1 MTQHAVVLPRQKTP
15 ALNFPLVGGG
25 TWSLDAQT
33 PEHFTMI
40 VFYRGYH
47 CPICKNQL
55 HDLLSKKAD
64 FEAAGVNIVVASSND
79 EALAEKTAEE
89 WGIEELDIGHSLEL
103 ADALEWGLHLSAGR
117 EGTAEPEIF
126 SEPGIFLVRAD
137 GTLYFSSIQTMPFAR
152 PQFSDILSAA
162 KFVIDKDYPA
172 RGEMVTL

>member
-79 EALAEKTAEE
+79 EALAEKT
-89 WGIEELDIGHSLEL
+89 D
-103 ADALEWGLHLSAGR
+103 GR
-117 EGTAEPEIF
+117 TRNFQRTWYLFGEIRWNI
-126 SEPGIFLVRAD
+126 IFFIHPNNAFCTSTIFRHFGRSKICD
-137 GTLYFSSIQTMPFAR
+137 
-152 PQFSDILSAA
+152 
-162 KFVIDKDYPA
+162 
-172 RGEMVTL
+172 

>member
-1 MTQHAVVLPRQKTP
+1 MTQHAVVLPRQKVP

-25 TWSLDAQT
+25 TWSMDAQS
-33 PEHFTMI
+33 PEHFTMV

-55 HDLLSKKAD
+55 NDLLSKKED
-64 FEAAGVNIVVASSND
+64 FAAAGVNVVAVSSNPQD
-79 EALAEKTAEE
+79 LAEKTVEE
-89 WGIEELDIGHSLEL
+89 WGLEGLDVGHSLDL

-126 SEPGIFLVRAD
+126 SEPGLFLIRAD

-152 PQFSDILSAA
+152 PQFSDILGAA